1 MPFLLD
7 KPPPKDGSAKV
18 LGGGW
23 VVEGESKKGIEMAH
37 TICFDEDQCYV
48 NFSSAAGEGAI
59 EKKEQ
64 RWHKYYVNVS
74 LAQRPT
80 FYLYMSLYMSII
92 NATYDNVHDAP
103 IYPFMTKKKGY
114 SH

>member
-1 MPFLLD
+1 MPILLG

-37 TICFDEDQCYV
+37 AICFDEAR
-48 NFSSAAGEGAI
+48 FSSAAGEGAI

-64 RWHKYYVNVS
+64 SWHKYYVNFS

-80 FYLYMSLYMSII
+80 FYLYMSIIMRHMAMYMMLLFIHS
-92 NATYDNVHDAP
+92 
-103 IYPFMTKKKGY
+103 
-114 SH
+114 